1 MKVTQL
7 LARKD
12 GLKDHD
18 TTFAKNRV
26 HLIGV
31 PPPALNDTDKGLIC
45 GRSSRNGNRRILH
58 VKYLR
63 RKQYRR

>member
-18 TTFAKNRV
+18 ATFAKNRV

-31 PPPALNDTDKGLIC
+31 PPPALKTLTRDSYIIWADQVEMGTEG
-45 GRSSRNGNRRILH
+45 
-58 VKYLR
+58 YFT
-63 RKQYRR
+63 

>member
-18 TTFAKNRV
+18 ATFAKNRV

-31 PPPALNDTDKGLIC
+31 PPPALNDTDKGLLWQIKLKWEPI
-45 GRSSRNGNRRILH
+45 G
-58 VKYLR
+58 YFT
-63 RKQYRR
+63 